1 MKGLLE
7 RGITAFVFG
16 AVMLGGIYGGPYTF
30 ALLFALITGL
40 CLWEFFEIVLSKNR
54 SIDLIRRLLGLGLGI
69 TPFVL
74 AAVLQLELVINKDAF
89 IAIATL
95 LLFPFIFSA
104 FIYELYTKSEQP
116 FVNVAY
122 IVLGLSYIGVPF
134 ALLEFIAFEDG
145 FFHPNTVFGLLV
157 LTWFNDTG
165 AYVVGSKFGKTPLFP
180 RISPKKTWE
189 GAAGGAASAFIGAFL
204 VFTLFGE
211 LRLTDWIVLGA
222 IVTVFGNLGDLVES
236 MLKRSVNIKD
246 SGNLLPGH
254 GGLLDRFDAF
264 IFLLP
269 FATAYLLWVRLGG
282 V

>member
-1 MKGLLE
+1 
-7 RGITAFVFG
+7 
-16 AVMLGGIYGGPYTF
+16 MLGGVYGGPYTF
-30 ALLFALITGL
+30 VSLFALITGL
-40 CLWEFFEIVLSKNR
+40 CLWEFFEIVLSKNQPL
-54 SIDLIRRLLGLGLGI
+54 DLIRRFIGLGLGI
-69 TPFVL
+69 TPFLL
-74 AAVLQLELVINKDAF
+74 AAVLQLELVNNKGTF
-89 IAIATL
+89 VAIATL

-116 FVNVAY
+116 FVNVAL
-122 IVLGLSYIGVPF
+122 IVLGMAYIGVPF
-134 ALLEFIAFEDG
+134 ALLEFIAFENG
-145 FFHPNTVFGLLV
+145 FFYPSTVFGLLV

-165 AYVVGSKFGKTPLFP
+165 AYMVGSQIGKTPLFP

-189 GAAGGAASAFIGAFL
+189 GAAGGASAAFIGAFL
-204 VFTLFGE
+204 VFTIFRE
-211 LRLTDWIVLGA
+211 LRLADWLVLAA

-236 MLKRSVNIKD
+236 MLKRSVQIKD
-246 SGNLLPGH
+246 SGSLLPGH

>member
-1 MKGLLE
+1 
-7 RGITAFVFG
+7 
-16 AVMLGGIYGGPYTF
+16 MLGGIYGGPYAF
-30 ALLFALITGL
+30 VALFALITGL
-40 CLWEFFEIVLSKNR
+40 CLWEFFGIVLSKNR
-54 SIDLIRRLLGLGLGI
+54 RIDLFRRFLGMGLGLA
-69 TPFVL
+69 PFLL
-74 AAVLQLELVINKDAF
+74 AAVLQLELVRNKDLF
-89 IAIATL
+89 IVISLL

-104 FIYELYTKSEQP
+104 FIYELYTRSEQP

-122 IVLGLSYIGVPF
+122 IVLGMAYIGMPF

-145 FFHPNTVFGLLV
+145 LFCANTVFGLLV

-165 AYVVGSKFGKTPLFP
+165 AYMVGSQIGRTPLFP

-189 GAAGGAASAFIGAFL
+189 GAAGGAAAAFIGAYL
-204 VFTLFGE
+204 VCAIFKE
-211 LRLTDWIVLGA
+211 LRLADWLVMAGIVA
-222 IVTVFGNLGDLVES
+222 VFGNLGDLVES

-246 SGNLLPGH
+246 SGALLPGH